1 MASAKDT
8 KSSCPRCAW
17 TGLRRPPTAAML
29 AWAAGYRVES
39 VEAGAWRAVR
49 YQVDEQGR
57 LGDIKT
63 YGPEPV
69 MPLPEEDGLPYK
81 TAGRAWA
88 TAVAWYQESKGQEVK
103 Q

>member
-1 MASAKDT
+1 MAKKAAVKVGGAS
-8 KSSCPRCAW
+8 
-17 TGLRRPPTAAML
+17 GRPPTTAML
-29 AWAAGYRVES
+29 AWRAGYRLDQ

-49 YQVDEQGR
+49 YDVDENGR

-69 MPLPEEDGLPYK
+69 MPLPEEADLPYK

-88 TAVAWYQESKGQEVK
+88 TAVAWYQESKGQEVTA
-103 Q
+103 